1 MNKLVQSN
9 SSWNKLK
16 EDANTLLKSAFKNPI
31 LVFNF
36 LAVIVLC
43 GGLGVWLPNLT
54 SSHDQ
59 AWFKAND
66 LLTYGIA
73 LLSSMMA
80 ESIMKHKN
88 GGDNGKNNN
97 NYKEKNNSD
106 AEPEYNKALKA
117 SGLFVGV
124 LAFILLIIG
133 FLKPLNNN
141 SSPYSYIAIFLLYIL
156 WLCCNANEDKYKD
169 NQSPFNALGGII
181 SPDEL
186 PSVIQPINKLS
197 GEW

>member
-1 MNKLVQSN
+1 MSKLVQADP
-9 SSWNKLK
+9 SWNKLK
-16 EDANTLLKSAFKNPI
+16 YDANALLKSALKNPI

-54 SSHDQ
+54 SNHEL

-80 ESIMKHKN
+80 ESFM
-88 GGDNGKNNN
+88 KNNN
-97 NYKEKNNSD
+97 RVTNEKNNNEAD
-106 AEPEYNKALKA
+106 LNYNKQLR
-117 SGLFVGV
+117 SFGLFTGV

-133 FLKPLNNN
+133 FLKPLHDN
-141 SSPYSYIAIFLLYIL
+141 SSPFSYIAIFILYIL
-156 WLCCNANEDKYKD
+156 WLCCNANDDKYKD
-169 NQSPFNALGGII
+169 NQSPLNALGGAVTSEGMPGVVHPII
-181 SPDEL
+181 
-186 PSVIQPINKLS
+186 KLS